1 MNYLD
6 VIVWLKEY
14 DVKKEDGIFYEFGE
28 DILEVFERLMIDII
42 NELILLCW
50 FFVEIKFFYM

>member
-42 NELILLCW
+42 NELILLC
-50 FFVEIKFFYM
+50 